1 MEVHF
6 AYSALEEFIAQGQ
19 EDRLRSGP
27 QGADQSGKRLM
38 FRT

>member
-6 AYSALEEFIAQGQ
+6 AYSALEELIVRRDKKTACA
-19 EDRLRSGP
+19 P
-27 QGADQSGKRLM
+27 GADQSGKRHM